1 MSQRFA
7 FTRYKQ
13 HCTNTSLGVVGAEK
27 GTLAI
32 MCGGGD
38 AAFKRANEVLQAM
51 AREVTH
57 CGDLGTG
64 LAAKI
69 ANK

>member
-1 MSQRFA
+1 MIASTARIHADTFA
-7 FTRYKQ
+7 
-13 HCTNTSLGVVGAEK
+13 GVVGAEK

-32 MCGGGD
+32 MVGGS
-38 AAFKRANEVLQAM
+38 AHSFKRSLDVLQPM

>member
-1 MSQRFA
+1 MFP
-7 FTRYKQ
+7 
-13 HCTNTSLGVVGAEK
+13 GVVGAEK

-32 MCGGGD
+32 MVGGD
-38 AAFKRANEVLQAM
+38 ASSFQKSLDLLRPM

-64 LAAKI
+64 LAAKF
-69 ANK
+69 ANKCVHSSNASEYPR

>member
-1 MSQRFA
+1 MA
-7 FTRYKQ
+7 Q
-13 HCTNTSLGVVGAEK
+13 HDLTDALIGVIGAEK

-32 MCGGGD
+32 MVGGSD
-38 AAFKRANEVLQAM
+38 SSFKRSLEVLQPM